1 MESRLLGTRKARQD
15 LAGLLSGKAVKIEVA
30 ASAVPELGSGLPV
43 EAGQKLNKH
52 IYEKEKH

>member
-1 MESRLLGTRKARQD
+1 MGTRKARQD